1 MRDATRICDY
11 FYGAMTLFIIPL
23 YQRKY
28 AWQQKH
34 CSRLF
39 EDLKKIHRQGI
50 YSHFFGSIVATRVN
64 DIRKQGKSLVMSR
77 NQRFITY
84 SRKAHPS
91 FWTIEEASIT
101 AGMTLQMNLTRRKI
115 TAKS

>member
-34 CSRLF
+34 CMWGR
-39 EDLKKIHRQGI
+39 
-50 YSHFFGSIVATRVN
+50 
-64 DIRKQGKSLVMSR
+64 
-77 NQRFITY
+77 
-84 SRKAHPS
+84 
-91 FWTIEEASIT
+91 
-101 AGMTLQMNLTRRKI
+101 
-115 TAKS
+115 